1 MAGKSSLEIV
11 PLGGTIGAEIRGI
24 DLSRPVDAEAAEIL
38 RKAWRRFALLVFREQ
53 DMTDDALRR
62 SADWLGAAS
71 EITMP
76 TDRRGDDD
84 IAIALVSNILD
95 DDGKPIGALG
105 DGDMWFHHDN
115 SFTPE
120 PDLATWLYPVE
131 IPSTGGDT
139 LFGDC
144 AAAWDDL
151 PPALRNRVLG
161 RKTLQVYDYTI
172 REKPDL
178 NRLEGVPHC
187 WQPAV
192 VEHPETGRRAL
203 YVDRLMSAALD
214 SGGDERPAEDG
225 PALLEELFPYV
236 ERTDY
241 RHEWRLGDYVIWDN
255 RSTVHA
261 RTDFPADE
269 RRLLKRGKVAGA
281 AMVAA

>member
-1 MAGKSSLEIV
+1 MTVEIF
-11 PLGGTIGAEIRGI
+11 PLGGTIGAEIRGV
-24 DLSRPVDAEAAEIL
+24 DLSRPLDPESADML
-38 RKAWRRFALLVFREQ
+38 RKAWLRFALLVFRDQ
-53 DMTDDALRR
+53 TMTDDMLRR

-71 EITMP
+71 EISMP
-76 TDRRGDDD
+76 TDRRGDKD

-95 DDGKPIGALG
+95 ENGRPIGALG

-120 PDLATWLYPVE
+120 PDMATWLYAVE
-131 IPSTGGDT
+131 LPSEGGDT

-151 PPALRNRVLG
+151 PEALRNRVLG
-161 RKTLQVYDYTI
+161 RKTLQVYDYTV

-178 NRLEGVPHC
+178 AHLDGVPHC

-214 SGGDERPAEDG
+214 AGGDECPAEDG
-225 PALLEELFPYV
+225 AALLKELFPFV

-241 RHEWRLGDYVIWDN
+241 RHQWRPGDYVIWDN

-269 RRLLKRGKVAGA
+269 RRLLKRGKVRGTAMMA
-281 AMVAA
+281 AS

>member
-1 MAGKSSLEIV
+1 MTVEIF
-11 PLGGTIGAEIRGI
+11 PLGGTIGAEIRGV
-24 DLSRPVDAEAAEIL
+24 DLSRPLDPESADML
-38 RKAWRRFALLVFREQ
+38 RKAWLRFALLVFRDQ
-53 DMTDDALRR
+53 TMTDDRLRR

-95 DDGKPIGALG
+95 ENGRPIGALG

-120 PDLATWLYPVE
+120 PDLATWLYAVE
-131 IPSTGGDT
+131 LPSRGGDT

-151 PPALRNRVLG
+151 PPDLRNRVLG

-178 NRLEGVPHC
+178 NRLDGVPHC